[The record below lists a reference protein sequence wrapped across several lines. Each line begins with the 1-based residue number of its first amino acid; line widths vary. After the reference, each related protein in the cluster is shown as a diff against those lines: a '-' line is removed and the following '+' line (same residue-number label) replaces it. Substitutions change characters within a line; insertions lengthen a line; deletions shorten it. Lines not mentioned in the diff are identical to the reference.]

1 MGFLAALLTPAVLTG
16 LVDTFIGKGVDAFKA
31 YINKEISLEELRSRI
46 VIALTQTITEVE
58 KAHTDSLSKTYASFM
73 QAATQSLLF
82 RMVWSVVVLSQ
93 TLVLVSYQFGLVPA
107 APGIEWAYALVAGL
121 LGLGSVTLRAGP
133 GKLPV
138 DTYRKV
144 VTPGR

>member
-1 MGFLAALLTPAVLTG
+1 MGLLAALLTPAVVTSLA
-16 LVDTFIGKGVDAFKA
+16 DTFIGRAVDAFKA
-31 YINKEISLEELRSRI
+31 YINQQLSIEELRSRI

-58 KAHTDSLSKTYASFM
+58 RAHADSLSKTYASFM

-82 RMVWSVVVLSQ
+82 RVVWSVVVLSQ
-93 TLVLVSYQFGLVPA
+93 TLVLLSYQFGLVPA

-144 VTPGR
+144 VTSGR

>member
-1 MGFLAALLTPAVLTG
+1 MGLLAALLTPTVLTS
-16 LVDTFIGKGVDAFKA
+16 LADMFIGRAADAFKA
-31 YINKEISLEELRSRI
+31 YVNKEISIEEFRSRI
-46 VIALTQTITEVE
+46 SIALAQSITEVE
-58 KAHTDSLSKTYASFM
+58 KAHADSLSKTYASFM

-82 RMVWSVVVLSQ
+82 RVVWSVVVLAETS
-93 TLVLVSYQFGLVPA
+93 VLVSYQYGLVPA

-138 DTYRKV
+138 ETYRKV
-144 VTPGR
+144 VTPGK